1 MIITLNEPKGE
12 NYRQLI
18 QLAFEK
24 CDRFL
29 FIKHSQL
36 TYNQSFDT
44 LLEELKDDF
53 IYKKEQNKWPG
64 TISVPMAMVYYF
76 RTSEKSREIILN
88 KTDSLFNW
96 QAPNLPDDLCF
107 LKNNKEWLV
116 TTAHAEYCHIDTEDK
131 LEVQQLQK
139 IKGLIER
146 ID

>member
-24 CDRFL
+24 CDRYL

-53 IYKKEQNKWPG
+53 ICKKEQKEWPG
-64 TISVPMAMVYYF
+64 TRSVPTAIVYYF
-76 RTSEKSREIILN
+76 RTSEKSRETIKNI
-88 KTDSLFNW
+88 TDSLFNW

-107 LKNNKEWLV
+107 MNNNQE
-116 TTAHAEYCHIDTEDK
+116 
-131 LEVQQLQK
+131 
-139 IKGLIER
+139 
-146 ID
+146 